1 MAKRQNVVKM
11 SRSHNLNI
19 GVVIFLIIIIYV
31 VFNVFSYLTSS
42 PIAEYEVGQGTIAT
56 NHVYQGLIIRDETV
70 VYAGQSGYI
79 NYYMKNASKASVND
93 VIYSIDTTGDI
104 SKQKRHQIKLKKAN
118 QSPYNTSDNCQCKKC
133 VIKPFHVFYLLIS

>member
-104 SKQKRHQIKLKKAN
+104 SKQITTA
-118 QSPYNTSDNCQCKKC
+118 SEDGS
-133 VIKPFHVFYLLIS
+133 

>member
-1 MAKRQNVVKM
+1 MNHLANRQNVVKM

-79 NYYMKNASKASVND
+79 NYYMKNDYQSH
-93 VIYSIDTTGDI
+93 IY
-104 SKQKRHQIKLKKAN
+104 Q
-118 QSPYNTSDNCQCKKC
+118 
-133 VIKPFHVFYLLIS
+133 LLYCFKN